1 MAAHE
6 PNDVTT
12 LLAKIRAGNG
22 QAKGRLVDL
31 VYDELHAVAANLM
44 RRERETPSLQ
54 PTALLHEAFVRML
67 QGEVLGKAPDR
78 RALFGTAVQVMRQV
92 LADHARRRG
101 ALKRGG
107 DRLHLPFDSLLD
119 YCNEQKVDVVA
130 LNDALERL
138 AQLHERA
145 SQVVTLRFLGGF
157 SVQEVADELE
167 VSLSTVE
174 SDYRFARAWLRKHWN
189 DVP

>member
-22 QAKGRLVDL
+22 QARERLVDL

-44 RRERETPSLQ
+44 RRERATPSLQ

-78 RALFGTAVQVMRQV
+78 RALFGTAVQVMRKV
-92 LADHARRRG
+92 LADHARRRN

-119 YCNEQKVDVVA
+119 YCNEHKVDVVA

-138 AQLHERA
+138 AQFHERA
-145 SQVVTLRFLGGF
+145 SQVVTLRF
-157 SVQEVADELE
+157 
-167 VSLSTVE
+167 
-174 SDYRFARAWLRKHWN
+174 
-189 DVP
+189 